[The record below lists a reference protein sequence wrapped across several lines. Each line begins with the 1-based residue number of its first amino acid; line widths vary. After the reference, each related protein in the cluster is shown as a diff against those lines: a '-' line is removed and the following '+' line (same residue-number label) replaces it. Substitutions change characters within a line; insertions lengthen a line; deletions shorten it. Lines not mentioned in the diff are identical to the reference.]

1 MRLRKN
7 GLAMI
12 LSLVLTLVVSW
23 VTVPIIMTALGHT
36 QNSKITTTAIEAREV
51 AEAGIAED

>member
-1 MRLRKN
+1 MLAMRLRKN

-36 QNSKITTTAIEAREV
+36 QNSKITTTAIEAREA
-51 AEAGIAED
+51 AEA